1 MVAYLEKMLKTEN
14 IRKEIEQVS
23 TNPFFPPLSS
33 VNSPTVDTVQGAFYL
48 NRKPQ
53 TLRIWACKEKGPL
66 RPKRINGRLHWSV
79 NDIRHLLGDAS

>member
-1 MVAYLEKMLKTEN
+1 METES
-14 IRKEIEQVS
+14 IEIKEEQV
-23 TNPFFPPLSS
+23 PKKEFYPQLAS
-33 VNSPTVDTVQGAFYL
+33 VNSPTVDTEQSAYYL

-79 NDIRHLLGDAS
+79 NEIRRLVGG